1 MLHDVHRSCAAT
13 DGVSPR
19 GRVSPRRRP
28 ESRRDST
35 TWQPLAVLVIL
46 FAAGGSAC
54 PWMRSPELLPATL
67 PATATL
73 EQLTAAVN
81 DNTSRVTSISANQ
94 ATISLPGAPVI
105 PVSLALQPPLRL
117 RLIARTALTGPEMDL
132 GSNDEL
138 FWLWVHRYPPPALY
152 YCRHDQFAISAA
164 RQIMPVEP
172 QWIAEA
178 IGLARFD
185 PADLPHGPTPVG
197 AGRVQIQSVRHSSI
211 GDLTKVTVLD
221 PARGIVLEQDLYD
234 PTGHLVAASRT
245 SDHRRD
251 PVTGAILPRHIEIDY
266 PSVQLTMKLDIG
278 DLQVNSLGPQ
288 NAALWTKPEYA
299 GFPNVNLADPNLF
312 AAPGGLA
319 PRSGPAPLPGAPLGP
334 RSVPSTFAPPMNGAS
349 DPQMIASRNAGYPAA
364 PTPAP
369 ATPIGYR
376 PPRYSP
382 YP

>member
-1 MLHDVHRSCAAT
+1 MKESRMANIDHRSVAW
-13 DGVSPR
+13 
-19 GRVSPRRRP
+19 RRL
-28 ESRRDST
+28 
-35 TWQPLAVLVIL
+35 QPLAILVVL

-54 PWMRSPELLPATL
+54 PWMRGPEMLPVTL

-94 ATISLPGAPVI
+94 ATISLPGAPVV
-105 PVSLALQPPLRL
+105 PVSLALQPPLRF
-117 RLIARTALTGPEMDL
+117 RLLARTALTGPEMDL

-138 FWLWVHRYPPPALY
+138 FWLWVRRSPTPVTYF
-152 YCRHDQFAISAA
+152 CRHDQFAISAA

-178 IGLARFD
+178 IGLPRFD
-185 PADLPHGPTPVG
+185 PADLPRGPTPVG
-197 AGRVQIQSVRHSSI
+197 AGRVQILSVRHSSI
-211 GDLTKVTVLD
+211 GDLNKVTVLD

-234 PTGHLVAASRT
+234 AAGHLVAASRT

-266 PSVQLTMKLDIG
+266 PSAQLTMKLDIG
-278 DLQVNSLGPQ
+278 DLQVNTLGPQ
-288 NAALWTKPEYA
+288 NTALWTKPSYA
-299 GFPNVNLADPNLF
+299 GYQDVNLADPSQF
-312 AAPGGLA
+312 AQPGGFA
-319 PRSGPAPLPGAPLGP
+319 RPSGPASLPGTPIAPQ
-334 RSVPSTFAPPMNGAS
+334 SVPSTFAPPPTGSTN
-349 DPQMIASRNAGYPAA
+349 PPLIASRNAGYGTAPSAAPAA
-364 PTPAP
+364 AS
-369 ATPIGYR
+369 GYR